1 MSKTGLITQE
11 KLKEIARSILDLLE
25 KENIDSIGSLFSRL
39 GESFNIKREDHIIQI
54 ESRPSESES
63 EAYTISYIIP
73 TGGIPLEIRMNHD
86 LNYSNIIVK
95 TNSGLKD
102 YTSFAFD
109 YFGNRIQNKEIKGC
123 SIPIIKKE
131 LEELVS

>member
-1 MSKTGLITQE
+1 MSKTGLITPS
-11 KLKEIARSILDLLE
+11 KLEQIARSVLDFLE
-25 KENIDSIGSLFSRL
+25 RENINSIGSLFSRL
-39 GESFNIKREDHIIQI
+39 GESFNIKGEDHIIQI
-54 ESRPSESES
+54 ESRPSESGS

-73 TGGIPLEIRMNHD
+73 DGGIPLEIRMNPD
-86 LNYSNIIVK
+86 FNYSNIIVK
-95 TNSGLKD
+95 TNSGLND